1 MDTDAGTIA
10 RQLALFD
17 ELADLDA
24 AARAARL
31 AEIAATDPALAA
43 AVRAMLAADPLEGP
57 LDAPLELAAATV
69 VSGVAVVPRAA
80 HEPGRRVG
88 GFVLE
93 RLLGRGGMG
102 EVWLA
107 ARDRG
112 GVRQAVALKLLRTGM
127 DNVDLRARFAQEG
140 RILATLSHPAIARF
154 IDAGVDEDGA
164 PWYAMAWVEGVPI
177 DRHVRERGLDLRARI
192 ALVATVAEAVAHAQ
206 SHLVVH
212 RDIKP
217 SNVLVDVEGRPHL
230 LDFGIAKLLD
240 PGPVEG
246 TETATGLRALSP
258 AYAAPEQVLG
268 EPVSAATDV
277 YALGVL
283 TYVLVTGVLP
293 HARDAVSLERLADLV
308 RRETV
313 ERPSLRLR
321 EGRSGPGAVA
331 AADARRVVGDLDTIV
346 LMALRAERERRYP
359 SAAAY
364 AADLRRWLDGRT
376 VSAQPDTA
384 SYRLRRFVARNRLA
398 VGSAAV
404 VALAL
409 VFGSALALWQASL
422 ARIEARRTAA
432 SIAFV
437 TSLFRAGDPR
447 AVERVDDVETLLA
460 NGAER
465 ARSELADDPALQGH
479 VLLRLA
485 EVYVSRGEFGVAEP
499 LLDEARERLW
509 PRLPQDD
516 PQRAEWL
523 LAAGQVSADQQRN
536 DEAGARLREA
546 GERFGRLGRV
556 IDEARADS
564 VRAGLLRRMA
574 DMQGALALSRS
585 VVARLEKQ
593 VGAEHAQTAYA
604 RIDLAVYAEDAGEY
618 VLAETSLRAALVAL
632 ERAGREGEP
641 SRAYAEVTLAGL
653 LDRLGRASEAEPLF
667 RDGMARSRALYGADG
682 AALAPIRLSYGIFL
696 LGQQRPAEAEVV
708 FGALIDS
715 VNANPTSRAHALR
728 YRGLALID
736 LERHAEAEATLTEA
750 EAAYR
755 AFGDQAGSL
764 QAARA
769 RADRGH
775 VVVLAG
781 RIEEG
786 VQIMREGIAGI
797 EAIRGT
803 RHTELLRPLLQL
815 GAALADRGEIGLARE
830 VYTRAHADALALLGA
845 EHQRTQAARAALEA
859 LNASSEQ

>member
-1 MDTDAGTIA
+1 MATDPGAIA

-24 AARAARL
+24 TERDARL
-31 AEIAATDPALAA
+31 AAVAAAGPALAD
-43 AVRAMLAADPLEGP
+43 AVRAMLAADPSRGP

-69 VSGVAVVPRAA
+69 VAGVAVVPRAA
-80 HEPGRRVG
+80 REPGQRVG
-88 GFVLE
+88 SFVLE

-107 ARDRG
+107 GRDRG
-112 GVRQAVALKLLRTGM
+112 GVRQAVALKLLRSGM
-127 DNVDLRARFAQEG
+127 DSVELRARFAQEG

-154 IDAGVDEDGA
+154 IDAGVDEDGT
-164 PWYAMAWVEGVPI
+164 PWYAMAWVEGIPI

-217 SNVLVDVEGRPHL
+217 SNVLVDAEGRPHL
-230 LDFGIAKLLD
+230 LDFGIAKLLE
-240 PGPVEG
+240 PGPTTS

-283 TYVLVTGVLP
+283 TYVLITGVLP

-313 ERPSLRLR
+313 ERPSLRVR
-321 EGRSGPGAVA
+321 EGRGGPGAVV

-346 LMALRAERERRYP
+346 MMALRAERERRYP
-359 SAAAY
+359 SAAIF

-376 VSAQPDTA
+376 VSAQSDTA
-384 SYRLRRFVARNRLA
+384 GYRMRRFVARNRLA
-398 VGSAAV
+398 VGSAVA

-409 VFGSALALWQASL
+409 VVGSGIALWQASL

-432 SIAFV
+432 SLDFV

-447 AVERVDDVETLLA
+447 SSERVDEVETLLER
-460 NGAER
+460 GAER

-485 EVYVSRGEFGVAEP
+485 EVYVNRGEHVAAEP
-499 LLDEARERLW
+499 LLVEARERLW
-509 PRLPQDD
+509 SQLPEED

-523 LAAGQVSADQQRN
+523 LAAGQVYADQQRS
-536 DEAGARLREA
+536 DDAEASLRDA
-546 GERFGRLGRV
+546 SERFQRLGRV
-556 IDEARADS
+556 IDQARADS
-564 VRAGLLRRMA
+564 IRAGLLRRNA
-574 DMQGALALSRS
+574 DMPGALALSRG
-585 VVARLEKQ
+585 VVSRLEQQ
-593 VGAEHAQTAYA
+593 VGAEHPQTAFA
-604 RIDLAVYAEDAGEY
+604 RVDLALYAEDAGEY
-618 VLAETSLRAALVAL
+618 ALAESSLRAALAAL
-632 ERAGREGEP
+632 ERSGREGEA

-653 LDRLGRASEAEPLF
+653 LDRLGRPAEAEPLF
-667 RDGMARSRALYGADG
+667 RDGMARSRALYGDDG

-696 LGQQRPAEAEVV
+696 LGQQRPAEAEVL
-708 FGALIDS
+708 FGELAVS
-715 VNANPTSRAHALR
+715 ANANVTSRAHALR
-728 YRGLALID
+728 YRGHALIE
-736 LERHAEAEATLTEA
+736 LRRIAEAEAVLAEA
-750 EAAYR
+750 ETAYR

-775 VVVLAG
+775 VAVLAG
-781 RIEEG
+781 RVDEGIEAL
-786 VQIMREGIAGI
+786 REGIVGI
-797 EAIRGT
+797 EAIRGV
-803 RHTELLRPLLQL
+803 RHVDLLRPLMHL
-815 GAALADRGEIGLARE
+815 GAALAASGERVAARE
-830 VYTRAHADALALLGA
+830 VYERAYADALALLGP
-845 EHQRTQAARAALEA
+845 EHQRTRAARAAIDDLA
-859 LNASSEQ
+859 GTQVP